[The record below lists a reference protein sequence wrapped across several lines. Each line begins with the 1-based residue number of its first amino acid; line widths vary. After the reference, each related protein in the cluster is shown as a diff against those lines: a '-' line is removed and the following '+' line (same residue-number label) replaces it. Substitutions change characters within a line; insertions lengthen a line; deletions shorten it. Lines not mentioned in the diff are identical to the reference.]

1 MSKKTLIGKVVSD
14 KMQKTIVVE
23 VERKVAHPVY
33 KKIITKTK
41 KFKADTNGMEAKIGE
56 TVKIEQSIP
65 MSHDKKFKLVEI
77 IKEGGKTAAK

>member
-41 KFKADTNGMEAKIGE
+41 KFKADTNGMEAKMGE
-56 TVKIEQSIP
+56 TVKIEQATP
-65 MSHDKKFKLVEI
+65 MSRDKKFKLIEV
-77 IKEGGKTAAK
+77 IKEGGKTATK